1 MKALVVGGTGPT
13 GPYIVNGLLERGYE
27 VAILHRGTHEIDE
40 IPPQVEHIHTD
51 PHFVETLE
59 TALAGRQF
67 DVCVAT
73 YGRLRHVA
81 AVMRNKT
88 EHFISVGG
96 TPYTSFFDPDKVF
109 PYGGVVPFPET
120 NPYADKDSSNSFAPL
135 LVAAERTVFECHPTA
150 THFRYPYVY
159 GAYQLVPREW
169 CIVRRLLDNRP
180 FIVLPDGG
188 WHLYQHGYAQNV
200 AHALLL
206 SIDNRA
212 VAAGKSYN
220 CADERQLT
228 LRQMVEV
235 IAAEMG
241 REIEIISVPKQ
252 IASVSRQLIFQDHL
266 EHSVLDLFK
275 IKSELGYSDLVSPVE
290 GFARTA
296 RWLIANAPQRQAQFE
311 AELYDSFDYEVED
324 RLVSRFRDSMAALDE
339 FSWQPLVRSHAYAH
353 PKRPGVV
360 DHRGR

>member
-13 GPYIVNGLLERGYE
+13 GPYIVNGLLKRGYE

-40 IPPQVEHIHTD
+40 IPPEVEHIHTD

-59 TALAGRQF
+59 AALAGRQF

-81 AVMRNKT
+81 AVMRDKT

-96 TPYTSFFDPDKVF
+96 TPYQSFFDPDKLF
-109 PYGGVVPFPET
+109 PFGGVVPFPET
-120 NPYADKDSSNSFAPL
+120 SPYVDEHTADRLAPL
-135 LVAAERTVFECHPTA
+135 IVAAERTVFEYHPNA
-150 THFRYPYVY
+150 THFRYPYIY

-169 CIVRRLLDNRP
+169 SIVRRLLDERP
-180 FIVLPDGG
+180 YIVLPDGG
-188 WHLYQHGYAQNV
+188 WYLYQHGYAENV

-206 SIDNRA
+206 SVDKRA
-212 VAAGKSYN
+212 IAAGKSYN
-220 CADERQLT
+220 CTDERQMT

-235 IAAEMG
+235 IASEMG
-241 REIEIISVPKQ
+241 REIEVVSVPKE
-252 IASVSRQLIFQDHL
+252 IASVSRPFIFQDHL
-266 EHSVLDLFK
+266 DHSILDIFK
-275 IKSELGYSDLVSPVE
+275 LKSELGYSDVVSPAE

-296 RWLIANAPQRQAQFE
+296 RWLVENAPERRAQFE
-311 AELYDSFDYEVED
+311 SNLHDPFDYAAED
-324 RLVSRFRDSMAALDE
+324 RLVSKFRESMAGLQE
-339 FSWQPLVRSHAYAH
+339 FAWPTLVRPHAYAH
-353 PKRPGVV
+353 PKTPGGV

>member
-1 MKALVVGGTGPT
+1 
-13 GPYIVNGLLERGYE
+13 VNGLLERGYE
-27 VAILHRGTHEIDE
+27 VAILHRGTHEVDE
-40 IPPQVEHIHTD
+40 IPPEVEHIHTD

-59 TALAGRQF
+59 AALTGRRF

-81 AVMRNKT
+81 AVMRDKA

-96 TPYTSFFDPDKVF
+96 TPYKSFFDPDRLF
-109 PYGGVVPFPET
+109 PFGGAVPFPET
-120 NPYADKDSSNSFAPL
+120 DPYVDDDTTDRMAPL
-135 LVAAERTVFECHPTA
+135 LVAAERTVFEHHPTA
-150 THFRYPYVY
+150 THFRYPYIY

-169 CIVRRLLDNRP
+169 SIVRRLLDKRP
-180 FIVLPDGG
+180 YIVLPDGG
-188 WHLYQHGYAQNV
+188 WYLYQHGYAENV

-206 SIDNRA
+206 SIDQRA

-241 REIEIISVPKQ
+241 REIEIVSVPKE
-252 IASVSRQLIFQDHL
+252 IASVARPFIFQEHLDH
-266 EHSVLDLFK
+266 SILDLFK
-275 IKSELGYSDLVSPVE
+275 LKSELGYRDVVSPAE

-296 RWLIANAPQRQAQFE
+296 RWLAANAGERQAQFE
-311 AELYDSFDYEVED
+311 GNLHDPFDYDAED
-324 RLVSRFRDSMAALDE
+324 RLVKGFRDGMATLRE
-339 FSWQPLVRSHAYAH
+339 FAWQPLVRAHAYAH
-353 PKRPGVV
+353 PKKPGEV

>member
-27 VAILHRGTHEIDE
+27 VAILHRGVHEIDE
-40 IPPQVEHIHTD
+40 IPPEVEHIHTD
-51 PHFVETLE
+51 PHFTETLE
-59 TALAGRQF
+59 AALAGRQF

-81 AVMRNKT
+81 AVMRDKT

-96 TPYTSFFDPDKVF
+96 TPYKSFFDPGSLF
-109 PYGGVVPFPET
+109 PYGGIVPFSEA
-120 NPYADKDSSNSFAPL
+120 NPYSDEASANRFAPL
-135 LVAAERTVFECHPTA
+135 LVAAERAVFEYHPTA

-169 CIVRRLLDNRP
+169 SIVRRLLDQRP

-188 WHLYQHGYAQNV
+188 WHLYQHGYAENV

-206 SIDNRA
+206 SVDQRTI
-212 VAAGKSYN
+212 AAGKSYN
-220 CADERQLT
+220 CTDERQLT

-241 REIEIISVPKQ
+241 RKIEIISIPKE
-252 IASVSRQLIFQDHL
+252 IASAGRQLIFQDHL
-266 EHSVLDLFK
+266 EHSVLDIFK
-275 IKSELGYSDLVSPVE
+275 IKSELGYRDIVSPVE

-296 RWLIANAPQRQAQFE
+296 RWLIDNAEERSDQFE
-311 AELYDSFDYEVED
+311 ANLYDPFDYDVED
-324 RLVSRFRDSMAALDE
+324 RLVSRFRESIEALRE
-339 FSWQPLVRSHAYAH
+339 FAWQKLDRSHAYAH
-353 PKRPGVV
+353 PKKPGAV